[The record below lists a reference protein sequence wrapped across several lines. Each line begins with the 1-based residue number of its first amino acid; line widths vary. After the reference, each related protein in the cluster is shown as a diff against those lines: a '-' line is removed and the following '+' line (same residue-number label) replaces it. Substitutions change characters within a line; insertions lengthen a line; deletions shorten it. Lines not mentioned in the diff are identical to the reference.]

1 MSGRK
6 DKPGSAG
13 TATPAPRRI
22 PPVAQAAIDALPAG
36 AEELPEDVKQAFAAV
51 VLRLEK
57 RRKITLA
64 GYLLSL
70 LTMII
75 GLVGGLVFIAMGP
88 GQFRGWILFVP
99 FAVIGVIFWF
109 FGRWAKRA

>member
-1 MSGRK
+1 VSGRQR
-6 DKPGSAG
+6 KPEAP
-13 TATPAPRRI
+13 TPAGEPRPI
-22 PPVAQAAIDALPAG
+22 PPVAQAALDALPAG
-36 AEELPEDVKQAFAAV
+36 AEELPEDVKLAFATV

-75 GLVGGLVFIAMGP
+75 GLVGGLIFIAMGP